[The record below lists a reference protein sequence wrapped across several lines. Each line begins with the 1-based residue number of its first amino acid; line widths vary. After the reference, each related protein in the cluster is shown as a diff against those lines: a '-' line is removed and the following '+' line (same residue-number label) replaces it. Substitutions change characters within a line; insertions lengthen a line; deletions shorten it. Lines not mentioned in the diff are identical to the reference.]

1 MDRRRLENCPIG
13 TNAARRIFIL
23 ASLALFFSL
32 AQTQAEVRTDSVI
45 GSETGRAS
53 VAYSSGGG
61 VSASQSKSGNYTYN
75 PDGLPGH
82 QFFSQNLDILGTPV
96 FTNGT
101 TDLTHGVV
109 RADAGVGINTMN
121 IGIGVA
127 STKSQFLDTVT
138 FSNSTGQSA
147 TIMVNW
153 KVEGSLTAIAVN
165 GATQAQPGSHAG
177 YQTELRLDGP
187 GLTAI
192 FGGSA
197 ILEKGPVYSATSTS
211 ATGWQTS
218 SVQPFSE
225 GYGGAAFSGS
235 LTIPPGSLNV
245 SLSAY
250 VLAEVRGE
258 RDSASSF
265 ANPAALTFTLPQ
277 GVSFTST
284 DGILSAGSRLANIST
299 RARVLDGGNVSI
311 AGFIVTG
318 NVPKKVIIRGVGPS
332 LASVVLNPLPNPT
345 LQLNR
350 DNTVLTTNDD
360 WQDSQQTEIQ
370 NSGLAPANNLES
382 AIIRT
387 LDPGNYTAV
396 LRDKNNAPGIG
407 VVQVYDLETGAD
419 AKLANISTRAF
430 IEPGDNVLFAGI
442 IGGGNGSQPKVLIT
456 GRGPSLVAFGVSNAI
471 PDPFLELHDKN
482 GALIASNNDWQSD
495 QKDAIAATG
504 VAPSNPKESA
514 LLATL
519 LPADSYTA
527 IVKDANNASGVALVE
542 VYHLQ

>member
-1 MDRRRLENCPIG
+1 MDHTRLENCPIG
-13 TNAARRIFIL
+13 TNAARRVFTL
-23 ASLALFFSL
+23 ASLALLLSL
-32 AQTQAEVRTDSVI
+32 ARTPAEVRTDSVI

-53 VAYSSGGG
+53 VAYNTSGG
-61 VSASQSKSGNYTYN
+61 VTASQSKSGNYTYN

-82 QFFSQNLDILGTPV
+82 QFFSQNLEILGTPV

-101 TDLTHGVV
+101 ADLTHGVV
-109 RADAGVGINTMN
+109 HANASVGINTMN

-127 STKSQFLDTVT
+127 SSKSQFLDTVT
-138 FSNSTGQSA
+138 FSNSTGQPA
-147 TIMVNW
+147 TITVNW
-153 KVEGSLTAIAVN
+153 RVEGSLTTTEVK
-165 GATQAQPGSHAG
+165 GATQAQPGEHAG

-197 ILEKGPVYSATSTS
+197 VLEKGPVYSAASAS

-235 LTIPPGSLNV
+235 LTIPPGGLTV

-250 VLAEVRGE
+250 VLAEARGE
-258 RDSASSF
+258 RDTASKF
-265 ANPAALTFTLPQ
+265 ANSTALSFTLPQ

-284 DGILSAGSRLANIST
+284 DGLLNAGSRLANIST
-299 RARVLDGGNVSI
+299 RARVLGSDNVSI

-318 NVPKKVIIRGVGPS
+318 NVPKKVLIRGVGPS
-332 LASVVLNPLPNPT
+332 LSSLVLNPLPNPT

-360 WQDSQQTEIQ
+360 WQDTQQSEIQ
-370 NSGLAPANNLES
+370 NSGLAPSNNLES

-396 LRDKNNAPGIG
+396 LQDKNNAAGIG
-407 VVQVYDLETGAD
+407 VVQVYDLDTGAD
-419 AKLANISTRAF
+419 ARLANISTRAF

-442 IGGGNGSQPKVLIT
+442 IGGGNGSPKVLIT
-456 GRGPSLVAFGVSNAI
+456 GRGPSLVPFGVPNAI

-504 VAPSNPKESA
+504 VAPPNPKESA

-519 LPADSYTA
+519 LPAENYTA
-527 IVKDANNASGVALVE
+527 IIKDSNGASGVALVE
-542 VYHLQ
+542 VYLLQ

>member
-1 MDRRRLENCPIG
+1 LESCPIG
-13 TNAARRIFIL
+13 TNAALRIS
-23 ASLALFFSL
+23 ALALL
-32 AQTQAEVRTDSVI
+32 ALLSSMARTPAEVRTDSVI

-53 VAYSSGGG
+53 VAYTTGAG
-61 VSASQSKSGNYTYN
+61 VSVSQGEEGWYSYD
-75 PDGLPGH
+75 PDGLAGH
-82 QFFSQNLDILGTPV
+82 QFFNQKLGIYGTPV

-101 TDLTHGVV
+101 ADLTHGVV
-109 RADAGVGINTMN
+109 HADAAVGINTMN

-127 STKSQFLDTVT
+127 SSRSQFLDTVT
-138 FSNSTGQSA
+138 FSNSTGQPA
-147 TIMVNW
+147 TIIVSW
-153 KVEGSLTAIAVN
+153 KVEGSLTVTAVN
-165 GATQAQPGSHAG
+165 GATQARPGSHAG

-218 SVQPFSE
+218 SVQPLSQ

-235 LTIPPGSLNV
+235 LTIPPGGLTV

-250 VLAEVRGE
+250 VLADARGE

-265 ANPAALTFTLPQ
+265 GNTAALTFTLPQ

-284 DGILSAGSRLANIST
+284 DGLLSTGSRLINIST
-299 RARVLDGGNVSI
+299 RARVLGGDNVSI

-332 LASVVLNPLPNPT
+332 LTGLVPNPLPNPT

-350 DNTVLTTNDD
+350 DNTALTTNDD
-360 WQDSQQTEIQ
+360 WRDTQQTEIQ
-370 NSGLAPANNLES
+370 NSGLAPTHNLES

-396 LRDKNNAPGIG
+396 LRDKNNASGIG
-407 VVQVYDLETGAD
+407 VVQVYDLETSAD

-442 IGGGNGSQPKVLIT
+442 IGGGNGQPRVLIT
-456 GRGPSLVAFGVSNAI
+456 GRGPSLVPFGVSNAI
-471 PDPFLELHDKN
+471 SDPFLELHDKN

-504 VAPSNPKESA
+504 VAPPHSKESA
-514 LLATL
+514 LLVTL
-519 LPADSYTA
+519 LPAENYSA
-527 IVKDANNASGVALVE
+527 IVKDANGAAGVALVE

>member
-1 MDRRRLENCPIG
+1 MSTRLESCPIG
-13 TNAARRIFIL
+13 TNAALRIS
-23 ASLALFFSL
+23 ALALLALLSSM

-53 VAYSSGGG
+53 VVYTTGAG
-61 VSASQSKSGNYTYN
+61 VSVSQGEEGWYSYE
-75 PDGLPGH
+75 PDGLAGH
-82 QFFSQNLDILGTPV
+82 QFFNQKLGIYGTPV

-101 TDLTHGVV
+101 ADLTHGVV
-109 RADAGVGINTMN
+109 HADAAVGINTMN

-127 STKSQFLDTVT
+127 SSKSQFLDTVT
-138 FSNSTGQSA
+138 FSNSTGQPA
-147 TIMVNW
+147 TIIVSW
-153 KVEGSLTAIAVN
+153 KVEGSLTATAVN
-165 GATQAQPGSHAG
+165 GATQARPGSHAG

-197 ILEKGPVYSATSTS
+197 ILEKAPIYSATSTS

-218 SVQPFSE
+218 SVQPLSQ

-235 LTIPPGSLNV
+235 LTIPPGGLTV

-250 VLAEVRGE
+250 LLAEARGE
-258 RDSASSF
+258 RDSASNF
-265 ANPAALTFTLPQ
+265 ANTAALTFTLPQ

-284 DGILSAGSRLANIST
+284 DGLLGTGSRLVNIST
-299 RARVLDGGNVSI
+299 RARVLGGDNVSI
-311 AGFIVTG
+311 AGFIVSG

-332 LASVVLNPLPNPT
+332 LTGLVPNPLPNPT

-350 DNTVLTTNDD
+350 DNTALTTNDD
-360 WQDSQQTEIQ
+360 WRDTQQTEIQ
-370 NSGLAPANNLES
+370 NSGLAPTHNLES

-396 LRDKNNAPGIG
+396 LRDKNNASGIG
-407 VVQVYDLETGAD
+407 VVQVYDLETSAD

-442 IGGGNGSQPKVLIT
+442 IGGGNGQPRVLIT
-456 GRGPSLVAFGVSNAI
+456 GRGPSLVPFGVSNAI
-471 PDPFLELHDKN
+471 SDPFLELHDKN

-504 VAPSNPKESA
+504 VAPPHSKESA
-514 LLATL
+514 LLVTL
-519 LPADSYTA
+519 LPAENYSA
-527 IVKDANNASGVALVE
+527 IVKDANGAAGVALVE

>member
-1 MDRRRLENCPIG
+1 V
-13 TNAARRIFIL
+13 T
-23 ASLALFFSL
+23 
-32 AQTQAEVRTDSVI
+32 
-45 GSETGRAS
+45 
-53 VAYSSGGG
+53 
-61 VSASQSKSGNYTYN
+61 ASQSKSGTYTYN

-82 QFFSQNLDILGTPV
+82 QFFSQNLEILGTPV

-101 TDLTHGVV
+101 ADLTHGVV
-109 RADAGVGINTMN
+109 HADAGVGINTMN

-127 STKSQFLDTVT
+127 SSKGQFLDTVT
-138 FSNSTGQSA
+138 FSNSTGQPA
-147 TIMVNW
+147 TITVNW
-153 KVEGSLTAIAVN
+153 RVEGSLTTTEVK

-197 ILEKGPVYSATSTS
+197 VLEKGPVYSAASAS

-225 GYGGAAFSGS
+225 GYGGAAFTGS
-235 LTIPPGSLNV
+235 LTIPPGGLTV

-250 VLAEVRGE
+250 VLAEARGE
-258 RDSASSF
+258 RDTASKF
-265 ANPAALTFTLPQ
+265 ANSTALSFTLPQ

-284 DGILSAGSRLANIST
+284 DGLLNAGSRLANIST
-299 RARVLDGGNVSI
+299 RARVLGGDNVSI
-311 AGFIVTG
+311 AGFIVSG
-318 NVPKKVIIRGVGPS
+318 NVPKKVIIRGVGRS
-332 LASVVLNPLPNPT
+332 LSSFVLNPLPNPT

-360 WQDSQQTEIQ
+360 WQDTQQSEIQ
-370 NSGLAPANNLES
+370 NSGLAPSNNLES

-396 LRDKNNAPGIG
+396 LQDKNNAAGIG
-407 VVQVYDLETGAD
+407 VVQVYDVDTGAD
-419 AKLANISTRAF
+419 ARLANISTRAF

-442 IGGGNGSQPKVLIT
+442 IGGGNGSPKVLIT
-456 GRGPSLVAFGVSNAI
+456 GRGPSLVPFGVSNAI

-504 VAPSNPKESA
+504 VAPPNPKESA

-519 LPADSYTA
+519 LPAENYTA
-527 IVKDANNASGVALVE
+527 IIKDSNGASGVALVE

>member
-1 MDRRRLENCPIG
+1 MSTRLESCPIG
-13 TNAARRIFIL
+13 TNAALRIS
-23 ASLALFFSL
+23 ALALLALLSSM

-53 VAYSSGGG
+53 VAYTTGAG
-61 VSASQSKSGNYTYN
+61 VSVSQGEEGWYSYD
-75 PDGLPGH
+75 PDGLAGH
-82 QFFSQNLDILGTPV
+82 QFFNQKLGIYGTPV

-101 TDLTHGVV
+101 ADLTHGVV
-109 RADAGVGINTMN
+109 HADAAVGINTMN

-127 STKSQFLDTVT
+127 SSKSQFLDTVT
-138 FSNSTGQSA
+138 FSNSTGQPA
-147 TIMVNW
+147 TIIVSW
-153 KVEGSLTAIAVN
+153 KVEGSLTATAVN
-165 GATQAQPGSHAG
+165 GATQARPGSHAG

-197 ILEKGPVYSATSTS
+197 ILEKAPIYSATSTS

-218 SVQPFSE
+218 SVQPLSQ

-235 LTIPPGSLNV
+235 LTIPPGGLTV

-250 VLAEVRGE
+250 VLAEARGE
-258 RDSASSF
+258 RDSASNF
-265 ANPAALTFTLPQ
+265 GNTAALTFTLPQ

-284 DGILSAGSRLANIST
+284 DGLLSTGSRLVNIST
-299 RARVLDGGNVSI
+299 RARVLGGDNVSI
-311 AGFIVTG
+311 AGFIVIG

-332 LASVVLNPLPNPT
+332 LTGLVPNPLPNPT
-345 LQLNR
+345 LRLNR
-350 DNTVLTTNDD
+350 DNTALTTNDD
-360 WQDSQQTEIQ
+360 WRDTQQTEIQ
-370 NSGLAPANNLES
+370 NSGLAPTHNLES

-396 LRDKNNAPGIG
+396 LRDKNNSSGIG
-407 VVQVYDLETGAD
+407 VIQVYDLETGAD

-442 IGGGNGSQPKVLIT
+442 IGSGNGQPRVLIT
-456 GRGPSLVAFGVSNAI
+456 GRGPSLVPFGVSNAI
-471 PDPFLELHDKN
+471 SDPFLELHDKN

-504 VAPSNPKESA
+504 VAPPHSKESA
-514 LLATL
+514 LLVTL
-519 LPADSYTA
+519 LPAENYSA
-527 IVKDANNASGVALVE
+527 IVKDANGAAGVALVE

>member
-1 MDRRRLENCPIG
+1 M
-13 TNAARRIFIL
+13 
-23 ASLALFFSL
+23 

-53 VAYSSGGG
+53 VAYTTGAG
-61 VSASQSKSGNYTYN
+61 VSVSQGEEGWYSYD
-75 PDGLPGH
+75 PDGLAGH
-82 QFFSQNLDILGTPV
+82 QFFNQKLGIYGTPV

-101 TDLTHGVV
+101 ADLTHGVV
-109 RADAGVGINTMN
+109 HADAAVGINTMN

-127 STKSQFLDTVT
+127 SSKSQFLDTVT
-138 FSNSTGQSA
+138 FSNSTGQPA
-147 TIMVNW
+147 TIIVSW
-153 KVEGSLTAIAVN
+153 KVEGSLTATAVN
-165 GATQAQPGSHAG
+165 GATQARPGSHAG

-197 ILEKGPVYSATSTS
+197 ILEKAPIYSATSTS

-218 SVQPFSE
+218 SVQPLSQ

-235 LTIPPGSLNV
+235 LTIPPGGLTV

-250 VLAEVRGE
+250 VLAEARGE
-258 RDSASSF
+258 RDSASNF
-265 ANPAALTFTLPQ
+265 GNTAALTFTLPQ

-284 DGILSAGSRLANIST
+284 DGLLSTGSRLVNIST
-299 RARVLDGGNVSI
+299 RARVLGGDNVSI
-311 AGFIVTG
+311 AGFIVIG

-332 LASVVLNPLPNPT
+332 LTGLVPNPLPNPT
-345 LQLNR
+345 LRLNR
-350 DNTVLTTNDD
+350 DNTALTTNDD
-360 WQDSQQTEIQ
+360 WRDTQQTEIQ
-370 NSGLAPANNLES
+370 NSGLAPTHNLES

-396 LRDKNNAPGIG
+396 LRDKNNSSGIG
-407 VVQVYDLETGAD
+407 VIQVYDLETGAD

-442 IGGGNGSQPKVLIT
+442 IGSGNGQPRVLIT
-456 GRGPSLVAFGVSNAI
+456 GRGPSLVPFGVSNAI
-471 PDPFLELHDKN
+471 SDPFLELHDKN

-504 VAPSNPKESA
+504 VAPPHSKESA
-514 LLATL
+514 LLVTL
-519 LPADSYTA
+519 LPAENYSA
-527 IVKDANNASGVALVE
+527 IVKDANGAAGVALVE